1 MKPDKRCWMA
11 ILIIGIIMMVA
22 SVGYAGVDFAELT
35 SGVRAD
41 RIRST
46 VETLSNVDSRI
57 VGYPGHTL
65 AAQFV
70 SDQFREIGLQDVQTE
85 DYTVSVPMDKGGHLQ
100 VLEANGV
107 REDGRQSLALPR
119 MPIFGMWPNLV
130 RTPSLPLE
138 GIQGALIYGKKGW
151 YSDFNGMDVEGRIVL
166 MDFNSSNNWLNPA
179 MLGAK
184 AIVFIEPDSTVYM
197 EAEDK
202 FLTVPL
208 SIPRFWIGKEDGH
221 TLLDLL
227 QRGSVQVEMKARM
240 IWERVPAMNI
250 LGWIPGT
257 DPVLKDDIIVLESYY
272 DGMSVVPALA
282 PSAEMSSGI
291 TALLELARF
300 FRANPPS
307 RTLLFLATTGHHFGL
322 RGIGDFLVR
331 HDRKEDPFIERM
343 TKSFNAYDERTGEE
357 KTEEGPRIKLF
368 IGLDLSTKT
377 DELGVWNSSTD
388 FYFKRYFAPFGRKFM
403 AISREMSKAL
413 GRDPKHTLANGI
425 SPEAGMSW
433 QTYVPGE
440 ISVDSELVLATGTPA
455 LSFVTINDARF
466 AVDTPLDTPSKVN
479 YENLTRQVRFLAG
492 LFYAAF
498 DDPEFFPD
506 FKMRLKDN
514 LMTLEG
520 NIMTFPRRSIVPDRP
535 RKGAVAVLHNGKK
548 KSYKGVRGEFYEVVD
563 DKGRFEISRIRVRS
577 VELEAFY
584 MDPYSGTITYA
595 PDRGVQGDKSYPMR
609 FSMDW
614 RHKKWMIVL
623 FPCIGTDFYD
633 IVDPRYLTKLTT
645 INVFDETNSSPVEFG
660 YSIGMQAVGNEATRP
675 VGVVFTRPETK
686 VKIAMGSGL
695 IGFRFLLLNSANA
708 VGTEAAKGAGYKIDA
723 PGSFVQTSF
732 SAAQDMWALDEA
744 RMEELRKYGI
754 ENFRLTQLHG
764 QAKEQIA
771 KAEEAK
777 ARKQW
782 DAFVKHTRSALGVE
796 SRAYPDVKA
805 TQNDVIRGIIFF
817 MALVIPFAYF
827 GERLLFTF
835 PQITKQIAGFA
846 GIFLAIWLVLW
857 WVHPAFQLS
866 NPAVILLAFIIL
878 ALAVLVMLL
887 ITSKFGHQMRSLR
900 TETAVVHETDVGRI
914 SASYAAFSLGI
925 SNMKRR
931 KVRTALTFVTL
942 LLLTFTVLSFTS
954 VKSTLEFNQISRDN
968 EGLYEG
974 ALIRSKSWN
983 PLEESAYEYA
993 QSNFQEIATVAPRNW
1008 YISRAKNYIKVKAEG
1023 GKSANALGV
1032 VGMTPQETQVTGLDR
1047 CLIAGRWF
1055 REEDR
1060 RVCILPNDM
1069 LANTLLDIDLAEV
1082 GEAQVRL
1089 FGEMFTVIGVA
1100 DPKKMKTLEDLD
1112 DEILTPADFQ
1122 LTGGQ
1127 AVQEMAEEEQR
1138 QKQGLE
1144 NPKVVIKPFVHLEPA
1159 NVLIVPYQTLR
1170 DVGGALQSVA
1180 IRFEEGEDVLRHVK
1194 EFITR
1199 LAVTLFAGIQE
1210 EGEESIKVSVY
1221 SSYGRTLPLGLSNL
1235 FIPIMIAALIVL
1247 NTMMGSVYERFTE
1260 IGIYSSV
1267 GLAPVHIAFLFMAE
1281 SCVYAVLGTVAG
1293 YLAGQIIAKVLI
1305 VFDVLQ
1311 GITLNYSSMSA
1322 VTSSMLVMA
1331 VVMLSTIYP
1340 ARKASQMAVPDVT
1353 RKWKLPEPD
1362 GDRWVFDFPF
1372 TVGGEDVFGLCV
1384 FLIGYFDS
1392 YSEESIGIF
1401 YTHGATLRAF
1411 DTEHGEGYSID
1422 IDVWLAPFDLGV
1434 SQHVLFRA
1442 IPTGDHNVYSIELT
1456 IHRLSGEDASW
1467 RRVNQR
1473 FMNAIRKQFL
1483 IWRTVSPEAKE
1494 EYREEGRGML
1504 EAQRKQVA

>member
-1 MKPDKRCWMA
+1 MKSDKTCWMGM
-11 ILIIGIIMMVA
+11 LIGWMIVA
-22 SVGYAGVDFAELT
+22 VSSVGYADVDFAELT

-46 VETLSNVDSRI
+46 VETLSSVDSRI
-57 VGYPGHTL
+57 VGYPGHEK

-70 SDQFREIGLQDVQTE
+70 LDQFKEIGLQDVQTE
-85 DYTVSVPMDKGGHLQ
+85 DYTVSVPMDKEGQLQ
-100 VLEANGV
+100 VLE
-107 REDGRQSLALPR
+107 DGSR
-119 MPIFGMWPNLV
+119 MRLYGLWPNLV
-130 RTPSLPLE
+130 RTSSLPLE
-138 GIQGALIYGKKGW
+138 GIQGPLIYGKKGW

-208 SIPRFWIGKEDGH
+208 SVPRFWIGKEDGR
-221 TLLDLL
+221 TLLDLTE
-227 QRGSVQVEMKARM
+227 RGPVHVEMKARM

-250 LGWIPGT
+250 LGWIPGS
-257 DPVLKDDIIVLESYY
+257 DPVLKNDVIVLESYY

-300 FRANPPS
+300 FRAHPPS
-307 RTLLFLATTGHHFGL
+307 RTLLFLATTAHHFGL
-322 RGIGDFLVR
+322 RGIGDFLQR
-331 HDRKEDPFIERM
+331 HDRKEDPFIKRM
-343 TKSFNAYDERTGEE
+343 TKSFNAFDERTGKE
-357 KTEEGPRIKLF
+357 KTEEGPQIKLF

-403 AISREMSKAL
+403 AISRELSKAL
-413 GRDPKHTLANGI
+413 GRNPKHTLANGI
-425 SPEAGMSW
+425 SPESGMSW

-466 AVDTPLDTPSKVN
+466 VVDTPVDTPSKVN

-492 LFYAAF
+492 LFHAAF

-520 NIMTFPRRSIVPDRP
+520 SIMTFPRRSIVPDRP
-535 RKGAVAVLHNGKK
+535 RKGAVAVLHTGRK
-548 KSYKGVRGEFYEVVD
+548 KSYKGVRGAFYEVVD
-563 DKGRFEISRIRVRS
+563 DEGRFEISRIRVRS

-584 MDPYSGTITYA
+584 MDPYSGAITYA
-595 PDRGVQGDKSYPMR
+595 PDRGVQGDQSYPMR

-623 FPCIGTDFYD
+623 FPCIATDFYD

-675 VGVVFTRPETK
+675 VGVVFTRPDTR

-695 IGFRFLLLNSANA
+695 IGFRFLLLNLANA

-732 SAAQDMWALDEA
+732 LAAQDMWTLDEA
-744 RMEELRKYGI
+744 RMEELREYGI
-754 ENFRLTQLHG
+754 ENFRLSQLHR
-764 QAKEQIA
+764 QAKEQIE
-771 KAEEAK
+771 KAQEAL

-782 DAFVKHTRSALGVE
+782 DAFVRHTRAALGVE

-827 GERLLFTF
+827 GERLLWTF

-846 GIFLAIWLVLW
+846 GIFVVIWLVLW
-857 WVHPAFQLS
+857 WVHPAFRLS
-866 NPAVILLAFIIL
+866 NPAVILLAFVIL
-878 ALAVLVMLL
+878 SLAILVMAL
-887 ITSKFGHQMRSLR
+887 ISSKFGHQMRSLR
-900 TETAVVHETDVGRI
+900 TETAVVHETDVGRV

-974 ALIRSKSWN
+974 ALLRSKSWN

-993 QSNFQEIATVAPRNW
+993 RSNFQEIATIAPRNW
-1008 YISRAKNYIKVKAEG
+1008 YISRAKNYIKVKAQGE
-1023 GKSANALGV
+1023 KSANALGV
-1032 VGMTPQETQVTGLDR
+1032 VGMTPQETKVTGLGR
-1047 CLIAGRWF
+1047 HLIAGRWF
-1055 REEDR
+1055 HKGDQK
-1060 RVCILPNDM
+1060 VCILPNDM
-1069 LANTLLDIDLAEV
+1069 LKDTLLDIDLADV
-1082 GEAQVRL
+1082 GKAQVRL
-1089 FGEMFTVIGVA
+1089 FGEMFTVIGVI
-1100 DPKKMKTLEDLD
+1100 DSKKMKTLEDLD

-1159 NVLIVPYQTLR
+1159 NVVIVPYQTLR

-1180 IRFEEGEDVLRHVK
+1180 IRFDEGVDVRSKVK

-1199 LAVTLFAGIQE
+1199 LAVTLFAGIWE
-1210 EGEESIKVSVY
+1210 EGEETIKVSVY

-1247 NTMMGSVYERFTE
+1247 NTMMGSVYERFNE

-1293 YLAGQIIAKVLI
+1293 YLMGQIIAKIL
-1305 VFDVLQ
+1305 LALNLLE
-1311 GITLNYSSMSA
+1311 GITLNYSSMAA
-1322 VTSSMLVMA
+1322 VTSSILVMA
-1331 VVMLSTIYP
+1331 VVLLSTIYP

-1353 RKWKLPEPD
+1353 RKWKLPEPE

-1411 DTEHGEGYSID
+1411 DTEYGEGYSID

-1442 IPTGDHNVYSIELT
+1442 IPTGDHNVYNIELT
-1456 IHRLSGEDASW
+1456 IQRLSGEDASW

-1494 EYREEGRGML
+1494 EYRQEGRSML
-1504 EAQRKQVA
+1504 EAQKKEVA